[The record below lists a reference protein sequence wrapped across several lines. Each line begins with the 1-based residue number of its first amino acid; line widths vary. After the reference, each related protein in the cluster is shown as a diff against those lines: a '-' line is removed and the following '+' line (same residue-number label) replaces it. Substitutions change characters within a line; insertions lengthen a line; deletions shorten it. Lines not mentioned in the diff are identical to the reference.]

1 MQRATCNVATCSA
14 LSAQHATRARRDSPD
29 RTPCGPGGS
38 SWRNAAGLPT
48 GTPVRFYGVYD
59 GHSGCL
65 AAQFLKATLHVNFRG
80 DPMYARVA
88 PGSL

>member
-1 MQRATCNVATCSA
+1 MR
-14 LSAQHATRARRDSPD
+14 HARRDSPD

-38 SWRNAAGLPT
+38 SWRSAAGLPP

-80 DPMYARVA
+80 DPMCARVA
-88 PGSL
+88 PGLAPNSIEMRHVCRAGDSL